1 MSLRIC
7 YHPGY
12 GVIGKQTVTVQQQ
25 FQVNG
30 LSDILPVG
38 SELANLFS
46 KVQPG

>member
-7 YHPGY
+7 YHPGCR
-12 GVIGKQTVTVQQQ
+12 VIGKQTVTVQPQ
-25 FQVNG
+25 FRVNG
-30 LSDILPVG
+30 LSDLLPVG